1 MEQEWLNVVSNRKIK
16 KFHFEIMDFL
26 HLILYDVSL
35 LVLEMSGDA
44 IDKFWELVSFSAHP
58 HTRT

>member
-1 MEQEWLNVVSNRKIK
+1 MEQEWFNMASDRKIK

-35 LVLEMSGDA
+35 LVLEMNGDA
-44 IDKFWELVSFSAHP
+44 VDKFWEVVSFSARP
-58 HTRT
+58 HTHT